1 MLFADG
7 VFNQPEGKTAHG
19 IIRHS
24 TVFHPVAV
32 VDRTLA
38 PGSTKSV
45 LPETDIP
52 VVDSVESVLDLRP
65 DVFVVALTESDY
77 GEWKDGVF
85 RHTPKQPDELPE
97 FWRDQIHSAVRHGLH
112 IVSCLHQ
119 QLARSDLAERLG
131 VGQHI
136 VDIRRPYENP
146 PKYSGRRRRSRAKVV
161 HVMGSDCVIGKRTAA
176 LQMRAAADR
185 FGIDSG
191 YIGTGQTCM
200 LVGCDNGA
208 IVDRTPVFQA
218 AGLVERLIEE
228 VESERDL
235 LFIKNQASV
244 LHPAFGGLA
253 SAILQGSQADAV
265 VFVHDPGR
273 RQRYHWEHLPVGD
286 LETEIGLVEELGG
299 APVAAIA
306 TRGEDNVERLRHIG
320 LPVADPLASGG
331 SETLL
336 NAALKAAGSL
346 SAAP

>member
-24 TVFHPVAV
+24 RIFRPVAV
-32 VDRTLA
+32 IDRTLA
-38 PGSTKSV
+38 PGSTESV
-45 LPETDIP
+45 LPGTDVP
-52 VVDSVESVLDLRP
+52 VVGSLENVLDLRP
-65 DVFVVALTESDY
+65 EALVVALTESDY

-85 RHTPKQPDELPE
+85 LHAPRQAGDLPE
-97 FWRDQIHSAVRHGLH
+97 FWRQEIHSAVRHGLH
-112 IVSCLHQ
+112 IISCLHQ
-119 QLARSDLAERLG
+119 HLARTELADQLG

-136 VDIRRPYENP
+136 VDIRRPYDNP
-146 PKYSGRRRRSRAKVV
+146 PKYSGRRQRSRAKVI
-161 HVMGSDCVIGKRTAA
+161 HVAGSDCVIGKRTAA

-185 FGIDSG
+185 LGIDSG

-208 IVDRTPVFQA
+208 IIDRTPVFQA

-235 LFIKNQASV
+235 LFVKGQASV

-265 VFVHDPGR
+265 VFVHDPRR
-273 RQRYHWEHLPVGD
+273 RQRYHWEHLPIGD
-286 LETEIGLVEELGG
+286 LQTEIKLVEELGG
-299 APVAAIA
+299 APVVAVA

-320 LPVADPLASGG
+320 LPVADPLTRGG

-336 NAALKAAGSL
+336 NAALEAAGL
-346 SAAP
+346 ALPAH